1 MRLRLRSRSHSSSSE
16 VESLQDDPRLPPHGR
31 QRQRPRHAPPP
42 GQGAQRRDE
51 RQGQGRRSCGGVRQ
65 RQRAAGRRGHP
76 VVRGCSRSS
85 GSMRALPTAEA
96 RGAHQVSQLQSSCR
110 AGVHTRMSPC
120 GNGSRRTSK
129 NGAVRRLAS
138 LRITTGL
145 NFVARHAHFS
155 FQCAAGGC
163 TF

>member
-1 MRLRLRSRSHSSSSE
+1 
-16 VESLQDDPRLPPHGR
+16 
-31 QRQRPRHAPPP
+31 
-42 GQGAQRRDE
+42 
-51 RQGQGRRSCGGVRQ
+51 
-65 RQRAAGRRGHP
+65 
-76 VVRGCSRSS
+76 
-85 GSMRALPTAEA
+85 MRALPTAEA

-138 LRITTGL
+138 LRVVEPWSVDQCRITTGL